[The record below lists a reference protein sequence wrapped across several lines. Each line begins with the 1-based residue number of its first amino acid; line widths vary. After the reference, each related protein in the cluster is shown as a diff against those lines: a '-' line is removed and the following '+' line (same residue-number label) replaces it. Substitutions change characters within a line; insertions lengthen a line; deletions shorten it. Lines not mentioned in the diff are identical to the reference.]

1 MFLLSHTFP
10 YNGNPLFPYF
20 GNCMD
25 FCFKQKIPETLNL
38 EMFVFF
44 HLFPL
49 LWEFPFPIFWE
60 FYRFLL
66 YLKYF
71 RNSTLWNVCVF
82 PYFFLTMGISFSH
95 ILGIAWISASSETFK
110 TPKNLKCLC
119 VFPFFFPH
127 NGNPLFLCLGNC
139 MDFCFTQNIWETHYS
154 GMFVFSHTFPVL
166 WEFTFPI
173 FWDLYGFP
181 LFPKYVRNTW
191 PWDVLLSHTFPIL
204 SSLSPCFGDNTT
216 DVKTLF
222 LIPFSHKCYVKLFTK
237 ELNLFCSWAGPNISI
252 FDPFVIE
259 V

>member
-1 MFLLSHTFP
+1 MFVFSPYFSRIMGIHFSHVLGIVWISASSKIFKKPINLKCLCFPILFP

-44 HLFPL
+44 HIFPL

-119 VFPFFFPH
+119 VFPFFSPY

-139 MDFCFTQNIWETHYS
+139 MDFCFTQNI
-154 GMFVFSHTFPVL
+154 
-166 WEFTFPI
+166 
-173 FWDLYGFP
+173 
-181 LFPKYVRNTW
+181 
-191 PWDVLLSHTFPIL
+191 
-204 SSLSPCFGDNTT
+204 
-216 DVKTLF
+216 
-222 LIPFSHKCYVKLFTK
+222 
-237 ELNLFCSWAGPNISI
+237 
-252 FDPFVIE
+252 
-259 V
+259 